1 MMLPPPSH
9 PAERYVPLYGG
20 AFDGRHIKPYSVIDG
35 RLYRPPVG
43 YQWVTRLSD
52 GLVGYGEYVT
62 TEVEETRRDK

>member
-1 MMLPPPSH
+1 MMRPPNH

-20 AFDGRHIKPYSVIDG
+20 TFDGRFLRPYSAIDG

-43 YQWVTRLSD
+43 YVWVYRPSD
-52 GLVGYGEYVT
+52 GLVGHAEYVT